1 MSTKGFRRLINEV
14 TKYILENSDRNY
26 ILIGENTSGKSEL
39 LSSAMKELKK
49 DSNNI
54 FYFIDSVNRTFHLKD
69 IGYSGE
75 RKEFNYIEIRNQRM
89 DNNQFNKLDT
99 FGMGKIESIYW
110 MHEIELKELIKEFF
124 NLNIDIKEYNQ
135 EGFLV
140 SQKAK
145 LEIKK
150 NGRSLQGKGDEELNF
165 PNGMQAVLRIFL
177 ELLFFKSNLHTDEQ
191 QKKAIIFIEELD
203 LYLSENYSSR
213 IFNFLEKK
221 FPEFRFVIST
231 HSRELTLS
239 AETATVI
246 AIKGTNKKIVNN
258 GENYQL
264 DVDELFADI
273 FHTEEIS
280 MHSNEDELD
289 RKLRILLNRKISE
302 SWEDRDKKIFE
313 EMLEAKLLP
322 HQKFLMD
329 EIERWTNG

>member
-150 NGRSLQGKGDEELNF
+150 MGVLFKGK
-165 PNGMQAVLRIFL
+165 
-177 ELLFFKSNLHTDEQ
+177 
-191 QKKAIIFIEELD
+191 
-203 LYLSENYSSR
+203 
-213 IFNFLEKK
+213 
-221 FPEFRFVIST
+221 
-231 HSRELTLS
+231 
-239 AETATVI
+239 
-246 AIKGTNKKIVNN
+246 
-258 GENYQL
+258 
-264 DVDELFADI
+264 
-273 FHTEEIS
+273 
-280 MHSNEDELD
+280 
-289 RKLRILLNRKISE
+289 
-302 SWEDRDKKIFE
+302 
-313 EMLEAKLLP
+313 EMK
-322 HQKFLMD
+322 
-329 EIERWTNG
+329 N